1 MQFFNFKHIMWSAV
15 FITACTLVGPAN
27 KPQDMGPSY
36 IAGTVDS
43 SFSHLYR
50 AANPEPGIII
60 DPRAD
65 FLQLDSNSRRINI
78 AICGVDNR
86 MGARTSHADA
96 NHVISVIPDHN
107 IVEVISVPR
116 DTRANAGFQDTM
128 SHYNII
134 SNVRSRKGRKAW
146 LRAMTEVCELD
157 TIQHYVEI
165 DFSQAMGLLEI
176 LGYEQP
182 DATLRV
188 LRSRKIFRGSDYQR
202 TYNQG
207 QFLAQNIARYA
218 PRLKGSTGDG
228 LIVAG
233 LMIAESSLTSVSAK
247 GLRDTLV
254 GALMHNAGDIVV
266 RMRPRIN
273 MRFTAFDF
281 NDHEFMDSVH
291 NVISTH
297 SGDGK
302 SVDSTILSLVDEAED
317 ALDRN
322 PWRTAQLLLRPFEQ
336 QIWLQM
342 QDLRVRYTTRARIAM
357 LLTHAYERID
367 RPHRVRMVDS
377 LLNIYATRNTPGLWR
392 QLGVQE

>member
-1 MQFFNFKHIMWSAV
+1 MAFFV
-15 FITACTLVGPAN
+15 TACTLVGPAN
-27 KPQDMGPSY
+27 KVHVVPASY

-43 SFSHLYR
+43 SFSQLYR
-50 AANPEPGIII
+50 VANPEPGIII

-65 FLQLDSNSRRINI
+65 FLKVDSNSRRINV

-86 MGARTSHADA
+86 MGTRTSHADA
-96 NHVISVIPDHN
+96 NHVISILPEHN
-107 IVEVISVPR
+107 VVEVISVPR
-116 DTRANAGFQDTM
+116 DTRAKAGFADTM

-134 SNVRSRKGRKAW
+134 SNVRSRKGRGAW

-182 DATLRV
+182 DATLRI
-188 LRSRKIFRGSDYQR
+188 LRSRKIFKGSDYQR

-207 QFLAQNIARYA
+207 QFIAQNLARYA
-218 PRLKGSTGDG
+218 PRITGSTGDG

-233 LMIAESSLTSVSAK
+233 LMIAETSLNSEQAQN
-247 GLRDTLV
+247 LRDTLV
-254 GALMHNAGDIVV
+254 QALMHENGEIVV

-273 MRFTAFDF
+273 INFTAFDF
-281 NDHEFMDSVH
+281 NDHKFMDSVH
-291 NVISTH
+291 NVITEH
-297 SGDGK
+297 AGIGTA
-302 SVDSTILSLVDEAED
+302 VDSTILSLVEEAEQ
-317 ALDRN
+317 AMDRN

-342 QDLRVRYTTRARIAM
+342 QNLPVRYATRARIAM
-357 LLTHAYERID
+357 LLSEAYRRID

-377 LLNIYATRNTPGLWR
+377 LLSIYATRNTPGLWR